1 MNDDNTDDE
10 LSKVVG
16 GLEFAIDRQNTDSM
30 VEEKTPVTVPASK
43 PVEVKTTEDTEKT
56 PLHQL
61 QSVSDSVRALGD
73 KNEMKLTQIQLIQ
86 VY

>member
-1 MNDDNTDDE
+1 

-43 PVEVKTTEDTEKT
+43 PIEEKATDDTEKK

-61 QSVSDSVRALGD
+61 QSVSAIACVLQGLSLKCFFLVGVHF
-73 KNEMKLTQIQLIQ
+73 KS
-86 VY
+86 

>member
-16 GLEFAIDRQNTDSM
+16 GLEFAIDRQDKDSK
-30 VEEKTPVTVPASK
+30 VEEKIPTAVENIK
-43 PVEVKTTEDTEKT
+43 PKEEKTTEDTEKK

-61 QSVSDSVRALGD
+61 QSVSCQSF
-73 KNEMKLTQIQLIQ
+73 
-86 VY
+86 